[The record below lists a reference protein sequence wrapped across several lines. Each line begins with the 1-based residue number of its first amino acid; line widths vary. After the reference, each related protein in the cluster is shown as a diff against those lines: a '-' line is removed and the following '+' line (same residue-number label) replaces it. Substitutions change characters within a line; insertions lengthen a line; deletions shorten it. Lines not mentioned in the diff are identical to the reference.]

1 MLLVVATTFTKAE
14 EDGQAG
20 LIPDLCNQ
28 THPTVVLQM
37 SQATINN
44 FNIRVELEKKEKIDS
59 PCNSSLPATVPYTP
73 LLYTLYFSLRW
84 FITKHLENRWIG
96 SSP

>member
-28 THPTVVLQM
+28 THPSVVLQM

-44 FNIRVELEKKEKIDS
+44 LNIRVELEKKEKLDS
-59 PCNSSLPATVPYTP
+59 PFNSSLPATVPYMP
-73 LLYTLYFSLRW
+73 LIYTLYLPYISDCA
-84 FITKHLENRWIG
+84 G
-96 SSP
+96 SSINN

>member
-1 MLLVVATTFTKAE
+1 MLLVVATTLTKAG

-28 THPTVVLQM
+28 THPSVVLQM

-44 FNIRVELEKKEKIDS
+44 LNIRVELEKKEKLDS
-59 PCNSSLPATVPYTP
+59 PCNSSLPATVTYTP
-73 LLYTLYFSLRW
+73 LLGKPSFQKSAVFLNIVQKAFVV
-84 FITKHLENRWIG
+84 EM
-96 SSP
+96 

>member
-1 MLLVVATTFTKAE
+1 MLLVVATTFTKA
-14 EDGQAG
+14 DGQAG

-44 FNIRVELEKKEKIDS
+44 LNIRVQLEKKEKLDS
-59 PCNSSLPATVPYTP
+59 PCNTSLPATVPYMP
-73 LLYTLYFSLRW
+73 LLYTLYLPYISDCA
-84 FITKHLENRWIG
+84 G
-96 SSP
+96 SSLNI

>member
-1 MLLVVATTFTKAE
+1 MLLVVVTTLTKAG

-28 THPTVVLQM
+28 THPSLVLQM

-44 FNIRVELEKKEKIDS
+44 FNIRVELEKKEKLDS

-73 LLYTLYFSLRW
+73 LLYTLYLPYIS
-84 FITKHLENRWIG
+84 HCAG
-96 SSP
+96 SSLNI

>member
-37 SQATINN
+37 SQAAINN
-44 FNIRVELEKKEKIDS
+44 FSIRVELEKKEKLDS
-59 PCNSSLPATVPYTP
+59 PFNSSLPATVPYMP
-73 LLYTLYFSLRW
+73 LLYTLYLPYISDCA
-84 FITKHLENRWIG
+84 G
-96 SSP
+96 SSLNI